1 MTHAVMLTAMGL
13 AVLVW
18 RPCRRLEGRAP
29 RLAVAMLL
37 LSAASVWLG
46 SFGLI
51 VAVIARTAGGA
62 GGGLVAACGAVWQEL
77 LSGGLGVW
85 QSVLLIA
92 WVMALPVRGLWGVG
106 RDVIAGRTLLRRVR
120 PAATPLSAVGPPA
133 GRPVLL
139 IPGLGTPALSVGL
152 LRPVVVVDAAFWAD
166 ADAAERSVVMT
177 HEIAHARGR
186 HGIAEALTRLLTA
199 GLAPLP
205 FARST
210 YDCVRRHLEALADDA
225 AVQDHDPR
233 LVGITLGRVALGAA
247 PSHGLGAAG
256 SAAWRVQRL
265 LAPSQAT
272 SWQARGVLGT
282 STAGMAIGLVLGAA
296 DTAAALS
303 PLLAPSFCPI

>member
-1 MTHAVMLTAMGL
+1 MLHVMMLTAMGL
-13 AVLVW
+13 AMLVW

-29 RLAVAMLL
+29 RLAVTMLL

-46 SFGLI
+46 SFGL
-51 VAVIARTAGGA
+51 VVEVIARASGAA

-85 QSVLLIA
+85 QSVLLIS
-92 WVMALPVRGLWGVG
+92 WGMALPVRGLSRVG
-106 RDVIAGRTLLRRVR
+106 RDVMAGRRLLRRVQ
-120 PAATPLSAVGPPA
+120 PTATPLSAVGPPA
-133 GRPVLL
+133 GRPVMV
-139 IPGLGTPALSVGL
+139 IPGLGTPAVSLGL

-186 HGIAEALTRLLTA
+186 HGIVEALTHLLTT
-199 GLAPLP
+199 GLEPLP
-205 FARST
+205 FAGAT

-225 AVQDHDPR
+225 AVQGHDAR

-265 LAPSQAT
+265 IAPSPVT
-272 SWQARGVLGT
+272 SWQARAVLGT
-282 STAGMAIGLVLGAA
+282 SSAGMAIGLVLGAGHM
-296 DTAAALS
+296 AAALS
-303 PLLAPSFCPI
+303 PLLAASFCPI